1 MKNNKF
7 ITGVYWDDKDL
18 LNGVKQIQD
27 KGITIFDVRTP
38 FPVHGLDDVL
48 KLKRSRLPRLGFL
61 AGAVGAISAFYFQMW
76 VFTESWPINFGGKP
90 YLSVPS
96 FIPVTF
102 ELAVLFAAISL
113 VFGFLIRS
121 GIGPGAPVI
130 IFDERT
136 TDDAFLVAIKVNDES
151 EVINIS
157 EVLSNAGAGEVK
169 QVEPSKSEQNV

>member
-1 MKNNKF
+1 MKNNKYV
-7 ITGVYWDDKDL
+7 TGIFWDDKDL
-18 LNGVKQIQD
+18 LDGIKEIQS
-27 KGITIFDVRTP
+27 KGIAIYDVRTP

-61 AGAVGAISAFYFQMW
+61 AGAIGAIVAFWFQMW

-121 GIGPGAPVI
+121 GIGPGAPTI

-136 TDDAFLVAIKVNDES
+136 SDDAFLVVILEDEDNGS
-151 EVINIS
+151 ERIQ
-157 EVLSNAGAGEVK
+157 EVLTSVGAQEVK
-169 QVEPSKSEQNV
+169 HVEPTKMQSDE

>member
-1 MKNNKF
+1 MKSNKF

-18 LNGVKQIQD
+18 LTGIKEIQD
-27 KGITIFDVRTP
+27 KGISIFDVRTP

-48 KLKRSRLPRLGFL
+48 KIKRSRLPRLGFI
-61 AGAVGAISAFYFQMW
+61 AGALGGVLAFYFQMW
-76 VFTESWPINFGGKP
+76 VFTQSWPINFGGKP

-136 TDDAFLVAIKVNDES
+136 TDDAFLVAIQVNDES
-151 EVINIS
+151 EVSNIT
-157 EVLSNAGAGEVK
+157 EVLSSAGAEEVK
-169 QVEPSKSEQNV
+169 QVEPSKTEQDV